1 MTSMHREQ
9 IDQIR
14 RELLQLSETHRIPKG
29 DEEENKIKLR
39 RIEERLP
46 EFEKQIML
54 FTNVKEE
61 LRKITANYS
70 YLLRKF
76 EKYDENIK
84 NHDNVNNSLKG
95 NEKYH
100 TEKFKTN
107 IRNSEHLDQEEMDS
121 PEKEKYLRENPSG
134 NLVENLLKGNL
145 NLIFNSKKRL
155 TAHFSECCS
164 LSKASVKS
172 ARGYNERFDN
182 DKVFGLR

>member
-1 MTSMHREQ
+1 MENSGLFLRFTCIVFARNFCFKYCNGLNTNPTFQKTKKVSQNNRVQ

-70 YLLRKF
+70 YLQRKF
-76 EKYDENIK
+76 DKYDENLK
-84 NHDNVNNSLKG
+84 NHDNLFDCLKG
-95 NEKYH
+95 NEKYY

-107 IRNSEHLDQEEMDS
+107 IRNSEHLGGVC
-121 PEKEKYLRENPSG
+121 RNENWQKWY
-134 NLVENLLKGNL
+134 V
-145 NLIFNSKKRL
+145 
-155 TAHFSECCS
+155 
-164 LSKASVKS
+164 
-172 ARGYNERFDN
+172 
-182 DKVFGLR
+182 